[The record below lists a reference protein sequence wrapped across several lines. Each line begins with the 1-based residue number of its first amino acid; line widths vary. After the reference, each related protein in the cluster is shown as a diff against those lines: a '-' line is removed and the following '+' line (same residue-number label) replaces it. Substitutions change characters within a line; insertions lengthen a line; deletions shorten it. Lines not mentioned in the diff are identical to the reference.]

1 MKTDGL
7 WYESEAGPQGV
18 QKHIVCEKSLPSE
31 YPLFFELF
39 VEGGG
44 GKFTQYTQCIGSKLV
59 GCELVFHSPIIE
71 KPYNSWHAC

>member
-39 VEGGG
+39 VEGGEVNLPNIPNVSV
-44 GKFTQYTQCIGSKLV
+44 Q
-59 GCELVFHSPIIE
+59 
-71 KPYNSWHAC
+71 N

>member
-44 GKFTQYTQCIGSKLV
+44 R
-59 GCELVFHSPIIE
+59 
-71 KPYNSWHAC
+71 